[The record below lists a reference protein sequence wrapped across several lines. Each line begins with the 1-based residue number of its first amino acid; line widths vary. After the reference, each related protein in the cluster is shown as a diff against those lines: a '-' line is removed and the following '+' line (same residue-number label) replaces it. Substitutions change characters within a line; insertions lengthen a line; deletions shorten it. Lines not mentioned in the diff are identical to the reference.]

1 MNLSFSNWLLNST
14 SFFIAVVNFPH
25 VAGKNMNLKLHV
37 YIYPCKG
44 RSVDKFNKLI
54 KKNKQT
60 TKYCMYSQ
68 KLASNMMLHN
78 TISQKMQYPWGNQWH
93 PFTTPVRMNVSVQPL
108 V

>member
-1 MNLSFSNWLLNST
+1 MLL
-14 SFFIAVVNFPH
+14 
-25 VAGKNMNLKLHV
+25 GKNMNLKLHV

-54 KKNKQT
+54 KKKQT
-60 TKYCMYSQ
+60 TKYCVYSQ

-78 TISQKMQYPWGNQWH
+78 TISQKMQYPWGNRWH

-108 V
+108 L